1 MKTYYWLSQLFLR
14 LVLWALFGLKVK
26 GRKNIPRQ
34 GGVIIAANHISL
46 ADPPLIG
53 AVCKREPYYW
63 AKEELFRRKA
73 FAALIRAYHAFP
85 LKREGVSREAIS
97 RAIDL
102 LRFGHAL
109 LLFPE
114 GGRQRGGKLG
124 SGRPGVGLIAT
135 RAGVP
140 VIPALIQ
147 NSDHLRQALLRKRR
161 LRISFGLP
169 FRAEIGDYQ
178 VFAQQVMEKIGELRN
193 SQQK

>member
-26 GRKNIPRQ
+26 GRENIPRR
-34 GGVIIAANHISL
+34 GGVIIAA
-46 ADPPLIG
+46 
-53 AVCKREPYYW
+53 
-63 AKEELFRRKA
+63 
-73 FAALIRAYHAFP
+73 LIRAYRAFP

-97 RAIDL
+97 WAIDL
-102 LRFGHAL
+102 LRSGHAL

-161 LRISFGLP
+161 LRISFGQPL
-169 FRAEIGDYQ
+169 RAEIGDYQ